1 MKKIISLLC
10 VLAISSFAQKG
21 TEFQAFSGE
30 FLKVGDMKAG
40 YHPFTMPVQGEG
52 WAFKAEG
59 EVQAPAGDPYVLL
72 DGILDGTVYAV
83 VAYVPA
89 VAAGTDA
96 KDYQVGMFD
105 MMIYLED
112 ESVKVRNVKFTL
124 LPPANDEWASDMAR
138 DANEIGAASKA
149 TLWSGANDV
158 AITRT
163 SAVPLTKKDLQ
174 PPPPKPVVRN
184 LPPPPAEEVAPAPEE
199 EAPVVKKKRVVKKK
213 KVVAEPEEEEE
224 EAPAPKKKK
233 RVVKKKKVVEPE
245 EEEVEPAP
253 KKKKRVVKKKV
264 IKKKRVVVEE
274 EPEEEEEELTIREKR
289 RRAATKRQKAA
300 QNSDYE

>member
-174 PPPPKPVVRN
+174 PPPP
-184 LPPPPAEEVAPAPEE
+184 AEEVAPAPEE
-199 EAPVVKKKRVVKKK
+199 EAPVVKKKRVIKKK
-213 KVVAEPEEEEE
+213 KVVAEPEEEE

-253 KKKKRVVKKKV
+253 KKRVVKKKV

-289 RRAATKRQKAA
+289 RRAAAKRQKAA

>member
-184 LPPPPAEEVAPAPEE
+184 LPPPAEEVAPAPEE

-224 EAPAPKKKK
+224 APAPKKKK

-253 KKKKRVVKKKV
+253 KKRVVKKKV

-289 RRAATKRQKAA
+289 RRAAAKRQKAA

>member
-184 LPPPPAEEVAPAPEE
+184 LPPPAEEVAPAPEE

-213 KVVAEPEEEEE
+213 KVVAEPEEEE

-289 RRAATKRQKAA
+289 RRAAAKRQKAA

>member
-184 LPPPPAEEVAPAPEE
+184 LPPPAEEVAPAPEE

-213 KVVAEPEEEEE
+213 KVIAEPEEEE

-253 KKKKRVVKKKV
+253 KKRVVKKKV

-289 RRAATKRQKAA
+289 RRAAAKRQKAA

>member
-138 DANEIGAASKA
+138 DANEIGAAAKA
-149 TLWSGANDV
+149 T
-158 AITRT
+158 I
-163 SAVPLTKKDLQ
+163 
-174 PPPPKPVVRN
+174 
-184 LPPPPAEEVAPAPEE
+184 
-199 EAPVVKKKRVVKKK
+199 
-213 KVVAEPEEEEE
+213 
-224 EAPAPKKKK
+224 
-233 RVVKKKKVVEPE
+233 
-245 EEEVEPAP
+245 
-253 KKKKRVVKKKV
+253 
-264 IKKKRVVVEE
+264 
-274 EPEEEEEELTIREKR
+274 
-289 RRAATKRQKAA
+289 
-300 QNSDYE
+300 

>member
-184 LPPPPAEEVAPAPEE
+184 LPPPAEEVAPAPEE
-199 EAPVVKKKRVVKKK
+199 EPPVVKKKRVVKKK
-213 KVVAEPEEEEE
+213 KVVAEPEEEE

-253 KKKKRVVKKKV
+253 KKRVVKKKV

-289 RRAATKRQKAA
+289 RRAAAKRQKAA